1 MIEDMKN
8 YHNVKGVKKYKLA
21 LSIDRK
27 SILLK
32 EAMDILTPEYVYNC
46 LGLTRDEFK
55 SQLNL
60 IDMPE
65 DFLEDKELLER

>member
-1 MIEDMKN
+1 M
-8 YHNVKGVKKYKLA
+8 
-21 LSIDRK
+21 
-27 SILLK
+27 K